1 MVFVYGRYNASIMFA
16 NVFLFLVF
24 VSIWL
29 CVMELIYHVFQVV
42 EVISPKFDYLEMFV
56 YY

>member
-1 MVFVYGRYNASIMFA
+1 MVFVYGRYNAGIMFA

-29 CVMELIYHVFQVV
+29 CVLYG
-42 EVISPKFDYLEMFV
+42 VINISCFSSC
-56 YY
+56 